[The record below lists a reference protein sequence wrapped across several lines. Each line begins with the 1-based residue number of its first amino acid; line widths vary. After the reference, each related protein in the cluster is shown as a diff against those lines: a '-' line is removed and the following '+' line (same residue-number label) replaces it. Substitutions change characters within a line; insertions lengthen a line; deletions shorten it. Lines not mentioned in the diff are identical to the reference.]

1 MAAPLKTIA
10 IGLSSAVLVVAVAV
24 TASTALAQQQTAAS
38 ADVRDR
44 LSRFVGTVGFVEE
57 QGGVHLTGVLR
68 NLPAGPH
75 GLHIDNV
82 GTCLSPSFS
91 SAGSIFNPT
100 GKKHGLRNPAGPQL
114 GDLPSLVVSSDGI
127 ANLDVMAPGATLSS
141 GPASLIGGNGT
152 ALIIHVADDD
162 QLTEPEGN
170 AGDRLACGVILPKD
184 PAAVSATAQARGPS
198 AVAAP
203 TVAPIGAQAPATQ
216 VGRSDEGIKAGAP
229 LLAGV
234 LGVLLLGAGYVLRRQ
249 GQTARGSRSEIDTRE

>member
-1 MAAPLKTIA
+1 MAARGVNFISLC
-10 IGLSSAVLVVAVAV
+10 LAVLVVIATTS
-24 TASTALAQQQTAAS
+24 TASAQQQNAAS

-44 LSRFVGTVGFVEE
+44 LSRFIGTVGLVEE

-68 NLPAGPH
+68 NLPPGPH
-75 GLHIDNV
+75 GLHIDNIGV
-82 GTCLSPSFS
+82 CLSPSFS

-100 GKKHGLRNPAGPQL
+100 GKKHGLRSPAGPQV

-127 ANLDVMAPGATLSS
+127 ANLDAVAQGATLSS
-141 GPASLIGGNGT
+141 SPSSLIGGNGT

-184 PAAVSATAQARGPS
+184 PVAVSATARSRGPI
-198 AVAAP
+198 APAAP
-203 TVAPIGAQAPATQ
+203 TVQSVGAQASPTQ
-216 VGRSDEGIKAGAP
+216 VGRSGNGLQSGAP

-234 LGVLLLGAGYVLRRQ
+234 LGVVLLGAGYLLRRQ
-249 GQTARGSRSEIDTRE
+249 GQHARGRRSAIDTRE